1 MADIQLQ
8 QERLKDR
15 ETRLSTKVE
24 VFKTRKGI
32 IKAQYSFSAE
42 AQVRIKENT
51 MGISEEMSDVGVSL
65 NRAEE
70 KAQKMQAKA
79 LALEEMIDSGV
90 LTDCTAPSE
99 GIAGDLGA
107 ELDKISL
114 KSSGDKEL
122 EKLKVEQAKKKKNKY
137 NGQEQEQQQEPEES
151 EVVIQWPKKMAIILL

>member
-1 MADIQLQ
+1 LARLALERKNVVLPQISNLDNQMADIQLQ

-90 LTDCTAPSE
+90 LTDYTAPSE
-99 GIAGDLGA
+99 CIAGDLGA

-122 EKLKVEQAKKKKNKY
+122 EKLKVEQAKKKKNNRNQK
-137 NGQEQEQQQEPEES
+137 N
-151 EVVIQWPKKMAIILL
+151 LR

>member
-1 MADIQLQ
+1 
-8 QERLKDR
+8 
-15 ETRLSTKVE
+15 
-24 VFKTRKGI
+24 VFKTRKEI

-99 GIAGDLGA
+99 GIAGALGA
-107 ELDKISL
+107 ELDKI
-114 KSSGDKEL
+114 
-122 EKLKVEQAKKKKNKY
+122 
-137 NGQEQEQQQEPEES
+137 
-151 EVVIQWPKKMAIILL
+151 